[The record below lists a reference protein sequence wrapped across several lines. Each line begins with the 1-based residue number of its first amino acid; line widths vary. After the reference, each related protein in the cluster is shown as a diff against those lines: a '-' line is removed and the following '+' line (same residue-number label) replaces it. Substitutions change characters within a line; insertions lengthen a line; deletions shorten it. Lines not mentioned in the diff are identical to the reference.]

1 MENNLLTTLRHLE
14 ELLHTDTVRH
24 NPEKLEA
31 LLHPEFTEFGRSGTR
46 YNRAQIIASLLE
58 ESPLPAIHAS
68 DYAVA
73 QLADDVALLTY
84 TSAHV
89 NEAGGRY
96 RETYRSSIWVWN
108 GRTWQMRFH
117 QGTPKA
123 AE

>member
-1 MENNLLTTLRHLE
+1 MANNLLTTLRYLE
-14 ELLHTDTVRH
+14 ELLHTDTVRR

-31 LLHPEFTEFGRSGTR
+31 LLHPEFAEVGRSGTR
-46 YNRAQIIASLLE
+46 YSRAQIIASLQE
-58 ESPLPAIHAS
+58 ESPLPTIHAS
-68 DYAVA
+68 DYALA

-89 NEAGGRY
+89 DEAGGRY
-96 RETYRSSIWVWN
+96 RETYRSSIWVRN

-123 AE
+123 AK